1 MTIPKWLEWARRLE
15 SIAQSGLT
23 YTTSPFD
30 VERFEAVRD
39 LAAEIVS
46 EYTHVDLHE
55 ILEIY
60 HQQSGYT
67 TPKVDVRGVVF
78 RDGQVL
84 LVQELADGGWT
95 LPGGWVDVNEAPT
108 QAVEREVWEET
119 GYEVKAHKLLAL
131 YDREGHDHPPYLFHA
146 YKLFFRCELTG
157 GAPRPSLETGEAR
170 FFPPDGLP
178 PLSLARTSHAE
189 LERFFEHLRCPD
201 LPTDFD

>member
-95 LPGGWVDVNEAPT
+95 LPGGWVDVNEAPS

-146 YKLFFRCELTG
+146 YKLFFR
-157 GAPRPSLETGEAR
+157 
-170 FFPPDGLP
+170 
-178 PLSLARTSHAE
+178 
-189 LERFFEHLRCPD
+189 
-201 LPTDFD
+201 